1 MRRRWN
7 WRDAVALVTVGWLI
21 GQWTG
26 GIGGNTPTVVHAQG
40 GSSEQEVVRAVRR
53 VSNTVVSV
61 RRSGGRGL
69 GSGLIVRPDGLVITN
84 EHVVQGQTE
93 VSITLADGSRHT
105 ARRLGA
111 DSAADIAL
119 LKIDGVRGLP
129 VAELGDS
136 DLLEVGQTAIAV
148 GNPLDLGRTVTV
160 GVVSA
165 LNRQLPGRQPDAD
178 TLIQTDAA
186 INPGNSG
193 GPLVDS
199 RGRVIGINNAV
210 IQPRYGGGGLG
221 FAVPVNRARQVMQGI
236 LQPGSVTRPWIGI
249 RYQEIT
255 PRMAEEFDL
264 PVSQGARVME
274 VTPGS
279 PAERGGLREGDI
291 IVSVDGQQA
300 TAGVLPASLRRAGV
314 GRPLALVV
322 QRGRQRLNLTLRPAE
337 ATP

>member
-1 MRRRWN
+1 MARRWS
-7 WRDAVALVTVGWLI
+7 WRDGVALVTAGWLL

-26 GIGGNTPTVVHAQG
+26 SVGGTAPTAVFAQNG
-40 GSSEQEVVRAVRR
+40 ASEQEVVRAVRR
-53 VSNTVVSV
+53 TASTVVSV
-61 RRSGGRGL
+61 RRGGGRGL
-69 GSGLIVRPDGLVITN
+69 GSGLIVRPDGLLITN
-84 EHVVQGQTE
+84 EHVVGNQTQ
-93 VSITLADGSRHT
+93 VSVTLADGSRHT
-105 ARRLGA
+105 ARVLGS
-111 DSAADIAL
+111 DETADIAL

-136 DLLEVGQTAIAV
+136 DVLEVGQTAIAI

-165 LNRQLPGRQPDAD
+165 LNRQLPGPRLDAD

-199 RGRVIGINNAV
+199 RGRVIGINDAV

-221 FAVPVNRARQVMQGI
+221 FAVPINRARQVMEEI
-236 LQPGSVTRPWIGI
+236 LRPGSVARPWIGI
-249 RYQEIT
+249 RYSEIT

-264 PVSQGARVME
+264 PVSEGARVME

-279 PAERGGLREGDI
+279 PAQRAGLREGDI
-291 IVSVDGQQA
+291 IVSIDGQQA
-300 TAGVLPASLRRAGV
+300 TSGVLPASLRRAGV

-322 QRGRQRLNLTLRPAE
+322 QRGSQRIPITLRPA
-337 ATP
+337 AAQR